1 MQFAALQLC
10 SLPFGKV
17 QPTGSVYLFQLL
29 EYSSSVCYFGS
40 SAQQRGRK
48 SLVQSAFTPQHYK
61 ALRICKEFRFL
72 RHNW

>member
-10 SLPFGKV
+10 SLPFGQV

-48 SLVQSAFTPQHYK
+48 SLVQSAFIPQHYK